1 MAAQD
6 LEFICAHEPWLSGTS
21 DVAER
26 PEFADRRTT
35 YNMDD
40 DDRCKLYR
48 NNKQK
53 PVERLDCK
61 RPIPW
66 LASSKILTPHPP
78 HRPASVYPPPL
89 VREEDTL
96 AGWRRGWGV
105 NM

>member
-1 MAAQD
+1 MNQLIGYKMAAQD

-53 PVERLDCK
+53 PVERL
-61 RPIPW
+61 
-66 LASSKILTPHPP
+66 
-78 HRPASVYPPPL
+78 
-89 VREEDTL
+89 
-96 AGWRRGWGV
+96 
-105 NM
+105 